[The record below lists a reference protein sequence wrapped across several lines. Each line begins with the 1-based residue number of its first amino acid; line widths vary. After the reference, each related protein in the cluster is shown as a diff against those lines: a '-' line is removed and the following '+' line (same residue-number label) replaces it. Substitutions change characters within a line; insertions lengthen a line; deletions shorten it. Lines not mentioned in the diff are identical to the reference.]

1 MKIHQ
6 GVVRILIG
14 GAALV
19 LATASIAVATSSG
32 PASTSYKA
40 CSTNAKVLSIMVG
53 GKCPSGTHVVTVNAR
68 GIAGPQG
75 PTGAQGAT
83 GATGAAGA
91 AGVQG
96 IQGPAGPQG
105 VSGGGG
111 AFYDQTITNAGTD
124 RADATTVTLFTD
136 GPFTV
141 TGECYLDG
149 SGNTYA
155 DTVVSTSQDHS
166 ALNDYETDVSVG
178 DWLSA
183 DSYTVGDTSEGTNGA
198 PEFYGPND
206 GTTAMESDDG
216 TTFVN
221 LMPGTGVYVGSG
233 GGATVPACTYFG
245 TYFTNG

>member
-6 GVVRILIG
+6 GVVRTLIG

-19 LATASIAVATSSG
+19 LATASIAVATSSS

-111 AFYDQTITNAGTD
+111 TFYNQTITNAG
-124 RADATTVTLFTD
+124 ADIADPATVTLFTD

-155 DTVVSTSQDHS
+155 DTVVATSQDHS
-166 ALNDYETDVSVG
+166 ALSDYDSSNYISDWLAADTYQVG
-178 DWLSA
+178 DG
-183 DSYTVGDTSEGTNGA
+183 TEGTNGD
-198 PEFYGPND
+198 PEYRGSSD
-206 GTTAMESDDG
+206 GTTSMESADG

-221 LMPGTGVYVGSG
+221 LMPGSGVYIGSG
-233 GGATVPACTYFG
+233 GGATVPACTFFG